1 MQSVYLSWFTGH
13 WLHFSLFSCHSS
25 ISPIDDDD
33 GDDDDNDDDD
43 DSDDIDGDGDNENVN
58 QMIGIIAS
66 NQQAYPNHEW
76 TISKY
81 FPFLLRIVHLIA
93 RREDVA
99 GF

>member
-1 MQSVYLSWFTGH
+1 MNKVQCLYLSWFTGH

-25 ISPIDDDD
+25 ISPIDDD
-33 GDDDDNDDDD
+33 GDDNDNDDDIDDDND
-43 DSDDIDGDGDNENVN
+43 ENVN

-81 FPFLLRIVHLIA
+81 FQFLLRIVHLIA